1 MNTIRSAVV
10 AGHFYPGS
18 RTSLLREVESLIDSK
33 AKKRDAVGV
42 VSPHAGYAY
51 SGSVAGS
58 VLSAIAPKGNY
69 VILGPNHTGLGERF
83 GLDTSHSWM
92 TPLGEARLN
101 RALADAIRKNSRSIK
116 DDFLSHAHEHSIE
129 VQIPFLQV
137 LQENFEFVPI
147 TVSYADLD
155 AYREAGKAIA
165 KAVKDLA
172 LEKDVTII
180 ASSDMTHYEPQEEAK
195 KKDAIAIEA
204 VLALDEKRLVERVA
218 EMDITM
224 CGFAPTAIMIVAAK
238 ELGAKSARL
247 VRYQTSGD
255 TSGDYSSV
263 VGYAGIIIE

>member
-1 MNTIRSAVV
+1 MIRNAVV

-33 AKKRDAVGV
+33 AQKRDAIGV

-58 VLSAIAPKGNY
+58 VLSSIEPRPNY
-69 VILGPNHTGLGERF
+69 IIMGPNHTGLGERF
-83 GLDTSHSWM
+83 GLDTSDSWE
-92 TPLGEARLN
+92 TPLGEVRIN
-101 RALADAIRKNSRSIK
+101 RTLADRIRNNSRHIK
-116 DDFLSHAHEHSIE
+116 DDSLSHAHEHSIE

-137 LQENFEFVPI
+137 LQERFSIVPI
-147 TVSYADLD
+147 VVSYASLD
-155 AYREAGKAIA
+155 TYREVGKTIA
-165 KAVKDLA
+165 ASIKELS

-180 ASSDMTHYEPQEEAK
+180 ASSDMTHYEPHEEAK
-195 KKDAIAIEA
+195 KKDKVAIEA
-204 VLALDEKRLVERVA
+204 VLALDEKKLVEKVA
-218 EMDITM
+218 EMGITM

-238 ELGAKSARL
+238 ALGAKTASL

>member
-1 MNTIRSAVV
+1 MIRNAVV

-18 RTSLLREVESLIDSK
+18 KTSLLREVESLIDSK
-33 AKKRDAVGV
+33 ARKHDAIGV

-58 VLSAIAPKGNY
+58 VLSSIEPRSNY
-69 VILGPNHTGLGERF
+69 IIMGPNHTGLGERF
-83 GLDTSHSWM
+83 GLDTSDFWA
-92 TPLGEARLN
+92 TPLGEVKLN
-101 RALADAIRKNSRSIK
+101 RTLADAIRNKSSHIKNDS
-116 DDFLSHAHEHSIE
+116 LSHAHEHSVE

-137 LQENFEFVPI
+137 LQEVFTIVPI
-147 TVSYADLD
+147 TVSYASLD
-155 AYREAGKAIA
+155 IYREVGKAIA
-165 KAVKDLA
+165 AAIKELS

-180 ASSDMTHYEPQEEAK
+180 ASSDMTHYEPHEEVK
-195 KKDAIAIEA
+195 KKDKVAIDA
-204 VLALDEKRLVERVA
+204 VLALDEKKLIEKIT

-238 ELGAKSARL
+238 ALGAKKASL

-263 VGYAGIIIE
+263 VGYAGILIE